1 MELMYLPTIESPAD
15 LRKIPVDELPILAKE
30 IRHVISEQV
39 KESGGHLAPNLG
51 VVELTIALHYVF
63 DFSHDRLLFDV
74 GHQCYTHKLLTG
86 RFPMLS
92 KLRQRGG
99 MSGFPNPDESPFDL
113 FAVGHAGT
121 SISTSVGMARGDTLS
136 GEAFDPESNQQGR
149 RVVALVGD
157 GSIVNGV
164 AMEGLNNAGTL
175 KRQFLVVLNDNG
187 MSIAKPQGAI
197 SAYFDH
203 IRVGTT
209 YRSLKQ
215 TAKNVMEKLPGGSIL
230 GDLSHR
236 MTEMMKDAISADS
249 WFEHFGL
256 LSVGPIDGHDLPS
269 LISALIE
276 VKDVDHPLLLHVH
289 TTKGKGFA
297 YAEDD
302 ATAFHSPKP
311 FEVVLDKVKV
321 RKGGRSFTVAFADA
335 MTDLMSR
342 DDRIVVATA
351 AMPDGTGVDK
361 LLEKFPKRVWD
372 AGICESHT
380 FDMLAGMA
388 KTGLKPFFAVYSTF
402 LQRAF
407 DQAFQEGALQGLP
420 VRLCLD
426 RAGVV
431 GGDGPV
437 HHGFCDIALLRVFPN
452 AVIMAAIDEP
462 TLHAALTFMSG
473 YESGLSAVRYP
484 RDSVLHQDGSCEEFV
499 LGKAHQIRKVH
510 NPELAIL
517 GYGVPTM
524 HALEVAQRFEG
535 SYAIDVYDA
544 RFAKPVD
551 GELLEYLLVN
561 DIPVITVEDHSIT
574 GGFGAALLEEASK
587 RKLDSSLITRLA
599 LPDRWIGH
607 GSRPEQLNEAGI
619 DADGI
624 ARCVAQILASRPTS
638 IPTIEQPTITG

>member
-1 MELMYLPTIESPAD
+1 MELSYLPTIESPAD
-15 LRKIPVDELPILAKE
+15 LRKIPIDELPILAKE
-30 IRHVISEQV
+30 LRHVICEQV

-63 DFSHDRLLFDV
+63 DFASDRLLFDV

-86 RFPMLS
+86 RFSLLK

-113 FAVGHAGT
+113 FSVGHAGT
-121 SISTSVGMARGDTLS
+121 AISTSVGMARGDTLS
-136 GEAFDPESNQQGR
+136 GEAFHPETNKDGR

-157 GSIVNGV
+157 SSIVNGV

-175 KRQFLVVLNDNG
+175 NRQFLVVLNDNG

-197 SAYFDH
+197 SSYFDH
-203 IRVGTT
+203 LRVGTT

-215 TAKNVMEKLPGGSIL
+215 NAKNIMEKIPGGAIL
-230 GDLSHR
+230 GDFSHR

-249 WFEHFGL
+249 WFEHFGF
-256 LSVGPIDGHDLPS
+256 LSVGPIDGHDLPT
-269 LISALIE
+269 LINALIE
-276 VKDVDHPLLLHVH
+276 VKDVDRPLLLHVH
-289 TTKGKGFA
+289 TTKGKG
-297 YAEDD
+297 YSYSEED

-311 FEVVLDKVKV
+311 FQVIEKTIKV
-321 RKGGRSFTVAFADA
+321 RSSGRSFTTAFADG
-335 MTDLMSR
+335 MIELMSH
-342 DDRIVVATA
+342 DERIVAATA

-361 LLEKFPKRVWD
+361 LIEKFPHRVWD

-388 KTGLKPFFAVYSTF
+388 KTGFKPFFAVYSTF

-420 VRLCLD
+420 VRLCVD

-452 AVIMAAIDEP
+452 AALMAAIDEP
-462 TLHAALTFMSG
+462 TLHAALSFMST

-484 RDSVLHQDGSCEEFV
+484 RDSVVNQNETCEPFV
-499 LGKAHQIRKVH
+499 LGKAHQIRKV
-510 NPELAIL
+510 NDPDIAII
-517 GYGVPTM
+517 GYGVPALA
-524 HALEVAQRFEG
+524 ALEVANRLDG
-535 SYAIDVYDA
+535 THAIDVYDG

-551 GELLEYLLVN
+551 GDLLEELLSN
-561 DIPVITVEDHSIT
+561 DIPIITVEDHSIA
-574 GGFGAALLEEASK
+574 GGFGAAMLEEASN
-587 RKLDSSLITRLA
+587 RSLDSSLITRLA

-607 GSRPEQLNEAGI
+607 GSRPEQLQEAGI
-619 DADGI
+619 DVEGI
-624 ARCVAQILASRPTS
+624 ARCVAQILTSRPTS
-638 IPTIEQPTITG
+638 VPTIEQPITRG

>member
-1 MELMYLPTIESPAD
+1 MELSYLPTIESPAD
-15 LRKIPVDELPILAKE
+15 LRKLPIDELPILAKE
-30 IRHVISEQV
+30 LRHVICEQV

-63 DFSHDRLLFDV
+63 DFASDRLLFDV

-86 RFPMLS
+86 RFSLLK

-113 FAVGHAGT
+113 FSVGHAGT
-121 SISTSVGMARGDTLS
+121 AISTSVGMARGDTLS
-136 GEAFDPESNQQGR
+136 GEAFHPETNKDGR

-157 GSIVNGV
+157 SSIVNGV

-175 KRQFLVVLNDNG
+175 NRQFLVVLNDNG

-197 SAYFDH
+197 SSYFDH
-203 IRVGTT
+203 LRVGTT

-215 TAKNVMEKLPGGSIL
+215 TAKNVMGKIPGGAIL
-230 GDLSHR
+230 GDFSHR

-249 WFEHFGL
+249 WFEHFGFL
-256 LSVGPIDGHDLPS
+256 CVGPIDGHDLPT
-269 LISALIE
+269 LINALIE
-276 VKDVDHPLLLHVH
+276 VKDVDRPLLLHVH
-289 TTKGKGFA
+289 TTKGKGFS
-297 YAEDD
+297 YSEED

-311 FEVVLDKVKV
+311 FQVVKNTIKV
-321 RKGGRSFTVAFADA
+321 RSGGRSFTTAFADGMIEL
-335 MTDLMSR
+335 MTHDE
-342 DDRIVVATA
+342 RIVAATPG
-351 AMPDGTGVDK
+351 MPDGTGVDK
-361 LLEKFPKRVWD
+361 LIEKFPHRVWD

-388 KTGLKPFFAVYSTF
+388 KTGFKPFFAVYSTF

-420 VRLCLD
+420 VRLCVD

-452 AVIMAAIDEP
+452 AALMAAIDEP
-462 TLHAALTFMSG
+462 TLHAALSFMST

-484 RDSVLHQDGSCEEFV
+484 RDSVVNQNETCEPFV
-499 LGKAHQIRKVH
+499 LGKAHQIRKVN
-510 NPELAIL
+510 NPDIAII
-517 GYGVPTM
+517 GYGVP
-524 HALEVAQRFEG
+524 ALAGLEVANRLDG
-535 SYAIDVYDA
+535 THAIDVYDA

-551 GELLEYLLVN
+551 GELIEQLLSN
-561 DIPVITVEDHSIT
+561 SIPIITVEDHSII
-574 GGFGAALLEEASK
+574 GGFGAAILEEAA
-587 RKLDSSLITRLA
+587 RRNLDTTYITTLG

-607 GSRPEQLNEAGI
+607 GSRKEQLAEAGI
-619 DADGI
+619 DATGI
-624 ARCVAQILASRPTS
+624 AAIASRILS
-638 IPTIEQPTITG
+638 SSEIEAPFVVTK

>member
-1 MELMYLPTIESPAD
+1 MELSYLPTIESPAD
-15 LRKIPVDELPILAKE
+15 LRKIPIDELPILAKE
-30 IRHVISEQV
+30 LRHVICEQV

-63 DFSHDRLLFDV
+63 DFASDRLLFDV

-86 RFPMLS
+86 RFSLLK

-113 FAVGHAGT
+113 FSVGHAGT
-121 SISTSVGMARGDTLS
+121 AISTSVGMARGDTLS
-136 GEAFDPESNQQGR
+136 GEAFHPETNKDGR

-157 GSIVNGV
+157 SSIVNGV

-175 KRQFLVVLNDNG
+175 NRQFLVVLNDNG

-197 SAYFDH
+197 SSYFDH
-203 IRVGTT
+203 LRVGTT

-215 TAKNVMEKLPGGSIL
+215 NAKNIMEKIPGGAIL
-230 GDLSHR
+230 GDFSHR

-249 WFEHFGL
+249 WFEHFGF
-256 LSVGPIDGHDLPS
+256 LSVGPIDGHDLPT
-269 LISALIE
+269 LINALIE
-276 VKDVDHPLLLHVH
+276 VKDVDRPLLLHVH
-289 TTKGKGFA
+289 TTKGKG
-297 YAEDD
+297 YSYSEED

-311 FEVVLDKVKV
+311 FQVIKKTIKV
-321 RKGGRSFTVAFADA
+321 RSSGRSFTTAFADG
-335 MTDLMSR
+335 MIELMSH
-342 DDRIVVATA
+342 DERIVAATA

-361 LLEKFPKRVWD
+361 LIEKFPHRVWD

-388 KTGLKPFFAVYSTF
+388 KTGFKPFFAVYSTF

-420 VRLCLD
+420 VRLCVD

-452 AVIMAAIDEP
+452 AALMAAIDEP
-462 TLHAALTFMSG
+462 TLHAALSFMST

-484 RDSVLHQDGSCEEFV
+484 RDSVVNQNETCEPFV
-499 LGKAHQIRKVH
+499 LGKAHQIRKV
-510 NPELAIL
+510 NDPDIAII
-517 GYGVPTM
+517 GYGVPALA
-524 HALEVAQRFEG
+524 ALEVANRLDG
-535 SYAIDVYDA
+535 THAIDVYDG

-551 GELLEYLLVN
+551 GDLLEELLSN
-561 DIPVITVEDHSIT
+561 DIPIITVEDHSIA
-574 GGFGAALLEEASK
+574 GGFGAAMLEEASN
-587 RKLDSSLITRLA
+587 RSLDSSLITRLA

-607 GSRPEQLNEAGI
+607 GSRPEQLQEAGI
-619 DADGI
+619 DVEGI
-624 ARCVAQILASRPTS
+624 ARCVAQILTSRPTS
-638 IPTIEQPTITG
+638 VPTIEQPITRG

>member
-1 MELMYLPTIESPAD
+1 MELSYLPTIESPAD
-15 LRKIPVDELPILAKE
+15 LRKIPIDELPILAKE
-30 IRHVISEQV
+30 LRHVICEQV

-63 DFSHDRLLFDV
+63 DFASDRLLFDV

-86 RFPMLS
+86 RFSLLK

-113 FAVGHAGT
+113 FSVGHAGT
-121 SISTSVGMARGDTLS
+121 AISTSVGMARGDTLS
-136 GEAFDPESNQQGR
+136 GEAFHPETNKDGR

-157 GSIVNGV
+157 SSIVNGV

-175 KRQFLVVLNDNG
+175 NRQFLVVLNDNG

-197 SAYFDH
+197 SSYFDH
-203 IRVGTT
+203 LRVGTT

-215 TAKNVMEKLPGGSIL
+215 NAKNIMEKIPGGAIL
-230 GDLSHR
+230 GDFSHR

-249 WFEHFGL
+249 WFEHFGF
-256 LSVGPIDGHDLPS
+256 LSVGPIDGHDLPT
-269 LISALIE
+269 LINALIE
-276 VKDVDHPLLLHVH
+276 VKDVDRPLLLHVH
-289 TTKGKGFA
+289 TTKGKG
-297 YAEDD
+297 YSYSEED

-311 FEVVLDKVKV
+311 FQVIEKTIKV
-321 RKGGRSFTVAFADA
+321 RSSGRSFTTAFADG
-335 MTDLMSR
+335 MIELMSH
-342 DDRIVVATA
+342 DERIVAATA

-361 LLEKFPKRVWD
+361 LIEKFPHRVWD

-388 KTGLKPFFAVYSTF
+388 KTGFKPFFAVYSTF

-420 VRLCLD
+420 VRLCVD

-452 AVIMAAIDEP
+452 AALMAAIDEP
-462 TLHAALTFMSG
+462 TLHAALSFMST

-484 RDSVLHQDGSCEEFV
+484 RDSVVNQNETCEPFV
-499 LGKAHQIRKVH
+499 LGKAHQIRKV
-510 NPELAIL
+510 NDPDIAII
-517 GYGVPTM
+517 GYGVPALA
-524 HALEVAQRFEG
+524 ALEVANRLDG
-535 SYAIDVYDA
+535 THAIDVYDG

-551 GELLEYLLVN
+551 GDLLEELLSN
-561 DIPVITVEDHSIT
+561 DIPVITVEDHSIA
-574 GGFGAALLEEASK
+574 GGFGAAMLEEASN
-587 RKLDSSLITRLA
+587 RSLDSSLITRLA

-607 GSRPEQLNEAGI
+607 GSRPEQLQEAGI
-619 DADGI
+619 DVEGI
-624 ARCVAQILASRPTS
+624 ARCVAQILTSRPTS
-638 IPTIEQPTITG
+638 VPTIEQPITRG

>member
-1 MELMYLPTIESPAD
+1 MELSYLPTIESPAD
-15 LRKIPVDELPILAKE
+15 LRKIPIDELPILAKE
-30 IRHVISEQV
+30 LRHVICEQV

-63 DFSHDRLLFDV
+63 DFASDRLLFDV

-86 RFPMLS
+86 RFSLLK

-113 FAVGHAGT
+113 FSVGHAGT
-121 SISTSVGMARGDTLS
+121 AISTSVGMARGDTLS
-136 GEAFDPESNQQGR
+136 GEAFHPETNKDGR

-157 GSIVNGV
+157 SSIVNGV

-175 KRQFLVVLNDNG
+175 NRQFLVVLNDNG

-197 SAYFDH
+197 SSYFDH
-203 IRVGTT
+203 LRVGTT

-215 TAKNVMEKLPGGSIL
+215 NAKNVMEKIPGGAIL
-230 GDLSHR
+230 GDFSHR

-249 WFEHFGL
+249 WFEHFGF
-256 LSVGPIDGHDLPS
+256 LSVGPIDGHDLPT
-269 LISALIE
+269 LINALIE
-276 VKDVDHPLLLHVH
+276 VKDVDRPLLLHVH
-289 TTKGKGFA
+289 TTKGKG
-297 YAEDD
+297 YSYSEED

-311 FEVVLDKVKV
+311 FQVIEKTIKV
-321 RKGGRSFTVAFADA
+321 RSSGRSFTTAFADG
-335 MTDLMSR
+335 MIELMSH
-342 DDRIVVATA
+342 DERIVAATA

-361 LLEKFPKRVWD
+361 LIEKFPHRVWD

-388 KTGLKPFFAVYSTF
+388 KTGFKPFFAVYSTF

-420 VRLCLD
+420 VRLCVD

-452 AVIMAAIDEP
+452 AALMAAIDEP
-462 TLHAALTFMSG
+462 TLHAALSFMST

-484 RDSVLHQDGSCEEFV
+484 RDSVVNQNETCEPFV
-499 LGKAHQIRKVH
+499 LGKAHQIRKV
-510 NPELAIL
+510 NDPDIAII
-517 GYGVPTM
+517 GYGVPALA
-524 HALEVAQRFEG
+524 ALEVANRLDG
-535 SYAIDVYDA
+535 THAIDVYDG

-551 GELLEYLLVN
+551 GDLLEELLSN
-561 DIPVITVEDHSIT
+561 DIPIITVEDHSIA
-574 GGFGAALLEEASK
+574 GGFGAAMLEEASN
-587 RKLDSSLITRLA
+587 RSLDSSLITRLA

-607 GSRPEQLNEAGI
+607 GSRPEQLQEAGI
-619 DADGI
+619 DVEGI
-624 ARCVAQILASRPTS
+624 ARCVAQILTSRPTS
-638 IPTIEQPTITG
+638 VPTIEQPITRG

>member
-452 AVIMAAIDEP
+452 AAIMAAIDEP

>member
-1 MELMYLPTIESPAD
+1 MELSYLPTIESPAD
-15 LRKIPVDELPILAKE
+15 LRKIPIDELPILAKE
-30 IRHVISEQV
+30 LRHVICEQV

-63 DFSHDRLLFDV
+63 DFASDRLLFDV

-86 RFPMLS
+86 RFSLLK

-113 FAVGHAGT
+113 FSVGHAGT
-121 SISTSVGMARGDTLS
+121 AISTSVGMARGDTLS
-136 GEAFDPESNQQGR
+136 GEAFHPETNKDGR

-157 GSIVNGV
+157 SSIVNGV

-175 KRQFLVVLNDNG
+175 NRQFLVVLNDNG

-197 SAYFDH
+197 SSYFDH
-203 IRVGTT
+203 LRVGTT

-215 TAKNVMEKLPGGSIL
+215 NAKNIMEKIPGGAIL
-230 GDLSHR
+230 GDFSHR

-249 WFEHFGL
+249 WFEHFGF
-256 LSVGPIDGHDLPS
+256 LSVGPIDGHDLPT
-269 LISALIE
+269 LINALIE
-276 VKDVDHPLLLHVH
+276 VKDVDRPLLLHVH
-289 TTKGKGFA
+289 TTKGKG
-297 YAEDD
+297 YSYSEED

-311 FEVVLDKVKV
+311 FQVIKKTIKV
-321 RKGGRSFTVAFADA
+321 RSSGRSFTTAFADG
-335 MTDLMSR
+335 MIELMSH
-342 DDRIVVATA
+342 DERIVAATA

-361 LLEKFPKRVWD
+361 LIEKFPHRVWD

-388 KTGLKPFFAVYSTF
+388 KTGFKPFFAVYSTF

-420 VRLCLD
+420 VRLCVD

-452 AVIMAAIDEP
+452 AALMAAIDEP
-462 TLHAALTFMSG
+462 TLHAALSFMST

-484 RDSVLHQDGSCEEFV
+484 RDSVVNQNETCEPFV
-499 LGKAHQIRKVH
+499 LGKAHQIRKV
-510 NPELAIL
+510 NDPDIAII
-517 GYGVPTM
+517 GYGVPALA
-524 HALEVAQRFEG
+524 ALEVANRLDG
-535 SYAIDVYDA
+535 THAIDVYDG

-551 GELLEYLLVN
+551 GDLLEELLSN
-561 DIPVITVEDHSIT
+561 DIPIITVEESNR
-574 GGFGAALLEEASK
+574 S
-587 RKLDSSLITRLA
+587 LDSSLITRLA

-607 GSRPEQLNEAGI
+607 GSRPEQLQEAGI
-619 DADGI
+619 DVEGI
-624 ARCVAQILASRPTS
+624 ARCVAQILTSRPTS
-638 IPTIEQPTITG
+638 VPTIEQPITRG

>member
-1 MELMYLPTIESPAD
+1 MELMYLPTIESPTD

-311 FEVVLDKVKV
+311 FEVVMDKVKV
-321 RKGGRSFTVAFADA
+321 SKGGRSFTAAFADA

-452 AVIMAAIDEP
+452 AAIMAAIDEP

-499 LGKAHQIRKVH
+499 LGKAHQIRKVY

>member
-1 MELMYLPTIESPAD
+1 MELSYLPTIESPAD
-15 LRKIPVDELPILAKE
+15 LRKIPIDELPILAKE
-30 IRHVISEQV
+30 LRHVICEQV

-63 DFSHDRLLFDV
+63 DFASDRLLFDV

-86 RFPMLS
+86 RFSLLK

-113 FAVGHAGT
+113 FSVGHAGT
-121 SISTSVGMARGDTLS
+121 AISTSVGMARGDTLS
-136 GEAFDPESNQQGR
+136 GEAFHPETNKDGR

-157 GSIVNGV
+157 SSIVNGV

-175 KRQFLVVLNDNG
+175 NRQFLVVLNDNG

-197 SAYFDH
+197 SSYFDH
-203 IRVGTT
+203 LRVGTT

-215 TAKNVMEKLPGGSIL
+215 NAKNVMQKIPGGAIL
-230 GDLSHR
+230 GDFSHR

-249 WFEHFGL
+249 WFEHFGF
-256 LSVGPIDGHDLPS
+256 LSVGPIDGHDLPT
-269 LISALIE
+269 LINALIE
-276 VKDVDHPLLLHVH
+276 VKDVDRPLLLHVH
-289 TTKGKGFA
+289 TTKGKG
-297 YAEDD
+297 YSYSEED

-311 FEVVLDKVKV
+311 FQVIEKTIKV
-321 RKGGRSFTVAFADA
+321 RSSGRSFTTAFADG
-335 MTDLMSR
+335 MIELMSH
-342 DDRIVVATA
+342 DERIVAATA

-361 LLEKFPKRVWD
+361 LIEKFPHRVWD

-388 KTGLKPFFAVYSTF
+388 KTGFKPFFAVYSTF

-420 VRLCLD
+420 VRLCVD

-452 AVIMAAIDEP
+452 AALMAAIDEP
-462 TLHAALTFMSG
+462 TLHAALSFMST

-484 RDSVLHQDGSCEEFV
+484 RDSVVNQNETCEPFV
-499 LGKAHQIRKVH
+499 LGKAHQIRKV
-510 NPELAIL
+510 NDPDIAII
-517 GYGVPTM
+517 GYGVPALA
-524 HALEVAQRFEG
+524 ALEVANRLDG
-535 SYAIDVYDA
+535 THAIDVYDG

-551 GELLEYLLVN
+551 GDLLEELLSN
-561 DIPVITVEDHSIT
+561 DIPIITVEDHSIA
-574 GGFGAALLEEASK
+574 GGFGAAMLEEASN
-587 RKLDSSLITRLA
+587 RSLDSSLITRLA

-607 GSRPEQLNEAGI
+607 GSRPEQLQEAGI
-619 DADGI
+619 DVEGI
-624 ARCVAQILASRPTS
+624 ARCVAQILTSRPTS
-638 IPTIEQPTITG
+638 VPTIEQPITRG

>member
-1 MELMYLPTIESPAD
+1 MELMYLPKIESPTD

-30 IRHVISEQV
+30 LRHVICEQV

-86 RFPMLS
+86 RFPLLS

-113 FAVGHAGT
+113 FTVGHAGT
-121 SISTSVGMARGDTLS
+121 AISTSVGMARGDTLS
-136 GEAFDPESNQQGR
+136 GDAFNAETNENGK
-149 RVVALVGD
+149 RVVAFVGD

-203 IRVGTT
+203 LRVGST

-215 TAKNVMEKLPGGSIL
+215 TAKNVMGKLPGGAIL

-269 LISALIE
+269 LINALIE
-276 VKDVDHPLLLHVH
+276 IKDVDRPLLLHVH
-289 TTKGKGFA
+289 TTKGKGFS
-297 YAEDD
+297 YSEKDS
-302 ATAFHSPKP
+302 TAFHSPKP
-311 FEVVLDKVKV
+311 FEVIKDTVKV
-321 RKGGRSFTVAFADA
+321 RSGDRSFTAAYADA
-335 MTDLMSR
+335 MTELMQH
-342 DDRIVVATA
+342 DERIVAATA

-361 LLEKFPKRVWD
+361 LLNKFPNRVWD
-372 AGICESHT
+372 TGLCESHA
-380 FDMLAGMA
+380 FDMLSGMA
-388 KTGLKPFFAVYSTF
+388 KTGFKPFFAVYSTF

-407 DQAFQEGALQGLP
+407 DQAFQESALQGLP

-452 AVIMAAIDEP
+452 SALMAAIDEP
-462 TLHAALTFMSG
+462 SLKAALTFMSG

-484 RDSVLHQDGSCEEFV
+484 RDSVSTREGTCEPFV
-499 LGKAHQIRKVH
+499 FGKAQQLRKTN
-510 NPELAIL
+510 NPDLAIL
-517 GYGVPTM
+517 GYGLPTIA
-524 HALEVAQRFEG
+524 ALEVAQQLDG
-535 SYAIDVYDA
+535 AHAIDVYDA
-544 RFAKPVD
+544 RFAKPID
-551 GELLEYLLVN
+551 GELLEQLLTN
-561 DIPVITVEDHSIT
+561 DVPVITVEDHSIT
-574 GGFGAALLEEASK
+574 GGFGAAVLEEASN

-607 GSRPEQLNEAGI
+607 GSRQEQLQEAGI
-619 DADGI
+619 DAEGI
-624 ARCVAQILASRPTS
+624 ARCVAQVLHERPS
-638 IPTIEQPTITG
+638 AIPTIEQPITGG